1 MEEIV
6 EKLYQIF
13 VLRANIDFKKN
24 KELQT
29 EALIGKRIELPA
41 RELLLIC
48 MDIEKEFKIRITE
61 QDIILGKLKTFR
73 EIYLLIS
80 KYIN

>member
-1 MEEIV
+1 M
-6 EKLYQIF
+6 
-13 VLRANIDFKKN
+13 
-24 KELQT
+24 
-29 EALIGKRIELPA
+29 
-41 RELLLIC
+41 LIC

>member
-13 VLRANIDFKKN
+13 VLRANIDFK
-24 KELQT
+24 ELQT
-29 EALIGKRIELPA
+29 EALLGKRIELPA
-41 RELLLIC
+41 RELMLIC